1 MGHIDSGKTTFLDMI
16 KGTSIVDKEI
26 GKITQHIGAT
36 EITIETVNKFSGELI
51 KKYNFELNIP
61 GLLFIDTPGHN
72 AFDNL
77 RERGGALADLVV
89 LVTDI
94 NKGLQAQD
102 IQTIDLL
109 KIYKVPFIVV
119 ANKIDLISGFEKTA
133 DNITECLNS
142 QTKAVSDKIDELV
155 YRIVGQLYDK
165 GFTAERFDRVTDFT
179 KQVVVI
185 PASILYG
192 LGLSEIILF
201 LAVLSQKF
209 LGKRLTID
217 ENDYMQGAVLE
228 VDEVK
233 GIGATADVIV
243 YQGCLR
249 VKDEI
254 CFPTRGGIMTTK
266 VKALLKPNFMSAVD
280 KKCKFVKC
288 NDVCAAAGVK
298 VVAPDISEC
307 LPGAVI
313 VSAND
318 DKAVENLKA
327 KAYSCLTKG
336 STGAFVKADT
346 LGSLEALHKLLDTEG
361 ISIANSGLGDFSSK
375 DLLELKILHE
385 QNKEQGVLFLFDV
398 KIEQEFL
405 DEIEKLQ
412 IPIFKNNIIYKLIED
427 YQDWLE
433 KFKRQEKAKLL
444 KGIVYPCSFKVLP
457 NFIFRSSKPAVVGV
471 RVIDGRLVVGAI
483 IEHNGNIIGKV
494 EGIQSNGKA
503 VDIAKEES
511 EVAISIADAVYL
523 KDFKEGDIL
532 DVALSLEDIAKLEK
546 IEDDLCQREIE
557 MIDRA
562 KEKIF
567 KKQNQ

>member
-109 KIYKVPFIVV
+109 KMYKVPFIVV
-119 ANKIDLISGFEKTA
+119 ANKIDLIFGFEKTVN
-133 DNITECLNS
+133 NITDCLNS

-228 VDEVK
+228 LDEVK

-243 YQGCLR
+243 YQGCLK

-288 NDVCAAAGVK
+288 NDICAAAGVK
-298 VVAPDISEC
+298 VVAPNISEC

-313 VSAND
+313 VSAD
-318 DKAVENLKA
+318 DNKAVEDLKI
-327 KAYSCLTKG
+327 KTYSCLTKG

-346 LGSLEALHKLLDTEG
+346 LGSLEALHKLLDTEC
-361 ISIANSGLGDFSSK
+361 IPIANSGLGDFSSK

-433 KFKRQEKAKLL
+433 KFKRQEKDKLL

-511 EVAISIADAVYL
+511 EVAVSIADAVYL

-532 DVALSLEDIAKLEK
+532 DVALSLEGIAKLEK

-562 KEKIF
+562 KEKIL

>member
-1 MGHIDSGKTTFLDMI
+1 
-16 KGTSIVDKEI
+16 
-26 GKITQHIGAT
+26 
-36 EITIETVNKFSGELI
+36 
-51 KKYNFELNIP
+51 
-61 GLLFIDTPGHN
+61 
-72 AFDNL
+72 
-77 RERGGALADLVV
+77 
-89 LVTDI
+89 
-94 NKGLQAQD
+94 
-102 IQTIDLL
+102 
-109 KIYKVPFIVV
+109 
-119 ANKIDLISGFEKTA
+119 
-133 DNITECLNS
+133 
-142 QTKAVSDKIDELV
+142 
-155 YRIVGQLYDK
+155 
-165 GFTAERFDRVTDFT
+165 
-179 KQVVVI
+179 
-185 PASILYG
+185 
-192 LGLSEIILF
+192 
-201 LAVLSQKF
+201 
-209 LGKRLTID
+209 
-217 ENDYMQGAVLE
+217 
-228 VDEVK
+228 
-233 GIGATADVIV
+233 
-243 YQGCLR
+243 
-249 VKDEI
+249 
-254 CFPTRGGIMTTK
+254 MTTK

-288 NDVCAAAGVK
+288 NDICAAAGVK
-298 VVAPDISEC
+298 VVAPNISEC

-313 VSAND
+313 VSAD
-318 DKAVENLKA
+318 DNKAVEDLKI
-327 KAYSCLTKG
+327 KTYSCLTKG

-346 LGSLEALHKLLDTEG
+346 LGSLEALHKLLDTEC
-361 ISIANSGLGDFSSK
+361 IPIANSGLGDFSSK

-433 KFKRQEKAKLL
+433 KFKRQEKDKLL

-511 EVAISIADAVYL
+511 EVAVSIADAVYL

-532 DVALSLEDIAKLEK
+532 DVALSLEGIAKLEK

-562 KEKIF
+562 KEKIL